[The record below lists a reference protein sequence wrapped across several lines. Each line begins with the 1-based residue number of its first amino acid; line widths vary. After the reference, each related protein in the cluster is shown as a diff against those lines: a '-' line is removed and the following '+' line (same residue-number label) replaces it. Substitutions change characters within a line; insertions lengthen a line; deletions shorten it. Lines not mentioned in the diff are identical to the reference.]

1 MSTHQFVRHNMS
13 FLFLQSSMDAIFIE
27 NRVFLQSS
35 MDAIFIENRMNTLL
49 NPVGVICQRI
59 SLVGHHNMSLLPYG
73 RYIYRKSRVSSVQ
86 YGRYIYR
93 KHREPRLEPRR
104 GDMSTH

>member
-13 FLFLQSSMDAIFIE
+13 FLFLQSQYSGKRFPAPQGRYIYRNPRE
-27 NRVFLQSS
+27 HPV
-35 MDAIFIENRMNTLL
+35 L

-104 GDMSTH
+104 GDM